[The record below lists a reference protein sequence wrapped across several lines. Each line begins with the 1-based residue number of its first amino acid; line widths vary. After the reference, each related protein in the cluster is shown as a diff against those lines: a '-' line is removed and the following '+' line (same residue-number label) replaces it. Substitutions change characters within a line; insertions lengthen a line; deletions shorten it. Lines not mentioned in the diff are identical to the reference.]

1 MIIGPL
7 KEALKKTNPDLHGGL
22 PLLGVN
28 GISIVGHG
36 SSSTLAIKNMVLQ
49 ARKMYNKNLI
59 VKIKEELT
67 RYAEQK

>member
-1 MIIGPL
+1 
-7 KEALKKTNPDLHGGL
+7 LHGGL